1 MSASEKKLLVGIDIG
16 GTKTAVLLSST
27 PPEVISRN
35 MREGRIGMRTGSGFL
50 DYSGLDVD
58 AYREQRL
65 AAMVELLRH
74 FGLARPPVL
83 DRD

>member
-1 MSASEKKLLVGIDIG
+1 MHD
-16 GTKTAVLLSST
+16 
-27 PPEVISRN
+27 
-35 MREGRIGMRTGSGFL
+35 GRIGMRTGAGFL

-65 AAMVELLRH
+65 AAMVDLLRH

-83 DRD
+83 DPEQPAPSSPLKTLI

>member
-1 MSASEKKLLVGIDIG
+1 MRDAASAL
-16 GTKTAVLLSST
+16 
-27 PPEVISRN
+27 
-35 MREGRIGMRTGSGFL
+35 RTGAGFL

-83 DRD
+83 SKD

>member
-1 MSASEKKLLVGIDIG
+1 
-16 GTKTAVLLSST
+16 
-27 PPEVISRN
+27 VISNN
-35 MREGRIGMRTGSGFL
+35 MRDGRIGMRTGAGFL

-65 AAMVELLRH
+65 AVMVDLLRH
-74 FGLARPPVL
+74 FKLARPPVL